1 MAADA
6 AMAMD
11 AAPILAVVIELAMAV
26 AMAQTMAVAVAMAQ
40 VMVVAVAM
48 AQDGAVEEASALGVD
63 MALAAGATDPFATED
78 VILLA
83 ARPSLSKPCLFLKG
97 CI

>member
-11 AAPILAVVIELAMAV
+11 VAPILAVVIELAMAV
-26 AMAQTMAVAVAMAQ
+26 AMAQVMA
-40 VMVVAVAM
+40 VAVAM
-48 AQDGAVEEASALGVD
+48 AQDGAVEEAPAMDVD
-63 MALAAGATDPFATED
+63 MALAAGATGPFATED

-83 ARPSLSKPCLFLKG
+83 ARPPLSKHH
-97 CI
+97 

>member
-11 AAPILAVVIELAMAV
+11 VAPILAVVIELAMAV
-26 AMAQTMAVAVAMAQ
+26 AMAVAMAQ
-40 VMVVAVAM
+40 VMAVAVAM
-48 AQDGAVEEASALGVD
+48 AQDGAVEEAPAMDVD
-63 MALAAGATDPFATED
+63 MALAAGATGPFAIED

-83 ARPSLSKPCLFLKG
+83 ARSALSKHHYLLK
-97 CI
+97 